1 MTMWVHSPA
10 LGGRGL
16 PKGFAVVRTETPQ
29 GTEAAFNVPRR
40 Q

>member
-1 MTMWVHSPA
+1 MWIHSPA
-10 LGGRGL
+10 PGERGL
-16 PKGFAVVRTETPQ
+16 PEGFAVVHTETPQ